1 MFRKSQ
7 SLITN
12 GLKLYFFLPKNF
24 SILEVEEENYS
35 EKSETSSKMSVKT
48 LTVQHVESNTLH
60 FKYDL
65 TTINRM
71 SERRDSDFVY
81 QRDSEEDNLLAF
93 CPIEVFE
100 RKYLRNLQQQK
111 EQQQGEPGTSAASY
125 RQEEITT
132 TSNSLQIPV
141 ISVPNMM
148 EKPPQANVY
157 MSENMTIIDTDV
169 PVRAGARQP
178 LATLINHISLRSLQ
192 QDRSSSD
199 EIIGEMS
206 DIISALSNEECSV
219 NSEILDQ
226 RVSESYPMHAGE
238 IIQDLNSDDRI
249 GHIDSPETSE
259 TTDVLHGESLMD
271 DMSSVL
277 GHDTLGALQDISIT
291 DETTTLCTANPPVLP
306 KTRKSFKNKSGET
319 RTQFGFENRV
329 FDLADITNQS
339 ATATE
344 PIRYCSLAQF
354 VEGNDIARK
363 SFKRFSRTTRS
374 ASITS
379 KKQLSSSNNFT
390 CGIDD
395 VDNVQIEY
403 SDEECLAMGSED
415 FCNLTTAEK
424 PIECDKSNLL
434 NTIKI
439 QIQGS
444 LSDLSVETEY
454 EIPKGRTSGR
464 IDYKNAIISD
474 AEDNEDKDGRDNEKF
489 PNIVIDPASPKLND
503 HLRVIRGSEYRRHSS
518 HTPGATLTPREIDV
532 NRRHSNHNP
541 NLLGLDSEHVRF
553 LNCSPAASRRI
564 SCGTLFKNNEGL
576 PFANTRNIFGSRRS
590 IRRDS
595 KQREKDDDDK
605 KKDEK
610 EEKAKTLPI
619 INPLVRLPS
628 WPNVQSGA
636 GFISKCLLAN
646 ADTLCSMAC
655 PLMDPDETL
664 LEGFYEKSVMNNYFG
679 IGIDAKISLDFHN
692 KREEHPEKCRSRAK
706 NYMWYGVLGSKQW
719 LQKTY
724 KNLEQRVQLE
734 CDGQRIPL
742 PSLQGIV
749 ILNIPSFMGG
759 TNFWGGT
766 KEDDCFLAPSFDDRI
781 LEVVAVF
788 GSVQMAACRLIN
800 LQHHRIAQC
809 QSVQINIL
817 GEFIFVNPR
826 CEGLL
831 VCFVTK
837 TIFGMS
843 KLNVI

>member
-1 MFRKSQ
+1 MS
-7 SLITN
+7 TN
-12 GLKLYFFLPKNF
+12 
-24 SILEVEEENYS
+24 
-35 EKSETSSKMSVKT
+35 T
-48 LTVQHVESNTLH
+48 LTVRHTESSFH

-65 TTINRM
+65 PTINRM
-71 SERRDSDFVY
+71 SERRDSEFKFRLDMEK
-81 QRDSEEDNLLAF
+81 RDSGDDSLLAF

-111 EQQQGEPGTSAASY
+111 EQEENVNKPSTSAMY
-125 RQEEITT
+125 RLREENTT
-132 TSNSLQIPV
+132 VSNSLQIP
-141 ISVPNMM
+141 ILSVPNVM
-148 EKPPQANVY
+148 EKPPPTENVY
-157 MSENMTIIDTDV
+157 TSENMTIIDTDP
-169 PVRAGARQP
+169 PVSFQRNRILLP
-178 LATLINHISLRSLQ
+178 LTHVNLIKCYLSQ
-192 QDRSSSD
+192 ERSSSD
-199 EIIGEMS
+199 EVVGETS
-206 DIISALSNEECSV
+206 DVISAISNEECSV

-226 RVSESYPMHAGE
+226 RASESYPMNVAD

-277 GHDTLGALQDISIT
+277 GHDTLGALQDITIT
-291 DETTTLCTANPPVLP
+291 DDTTTLCTVDAPTLP
-306 KTRKSFKNKSGET
+306 RSRNKSIKGKIKSSGDGK
-319 RTQFGFENRV
+319 TQFGFENRV
-329 FDLADITNQS
+329 FDLADIANQS
-339 ATATE
+339 GTDDA

-363 SFKRFSRTTRS
+363 SFKRFNRRS
-374 ASITS
+374 ASISS
-379 KKQLSSSNNFT
+379 KKHLSNSNNFT
-390 CGIDD
+390 CSD
-395 VDNVQIEY
+395 VDEY
-403 SDEECLAMGSED
+403 DNI
-415 FCNLTTAEK
+415 NLTTSDTMTVAEK

-444 LSDLSVETEY
+444 MSDLSVETEY
-454 EIPKGRTSGR
+454 EIPKPTNER
-464 IDYKNAIISD
+464 IDYKSAFLSD
-474 AEDNEDKDGRDNEKF
+474 AYDNEDKDHDNEKSNGISF
-489 PNIVIDPASPKLND
+489 VIDPASPKIGD
-503 HLRVIRGSEYRRHSS
+503 HLRALRCSEYRRHSS
-518 HTPGATLTPREIDV
+518 HTPGTTLTPREIDA

-541 NLLGLDSEHVRF
+541 NLLGLDPEHVRF

-564 SCGTLFKNNEGL
+564 SCGTLFKTNEGL

-590 IRRDS
+590 IS
-595 KQREKDDDDK
+595 KEREKNKERDDDDK

-610 EEKAKTLPI
+610 DEKPKTLPI

-646 ADTLCSMAC
+646 ADTLCSLAC

-759 TNFWGGT
+759 TNFWGGR
-766 KEDDCFLAPSFDDRI
+766 KEDDCFLAPSFDDRV

-817 GEFIFVNPR
+817 GKNIAQLKR
-826 CEGLL
+826 
-831 VCFVTK
+831 
-837 TIFGMS
+837 
-843 KLNVI
+843 

>member
-1 MFRKSQ
+1 M
-7 SLITN
+7 
-12 GLKLYFFLPKNF
+12 
-24 SILEVEEENYS
+24 
-35 EKSETSSKMSVKT
+35 
-48 LTVQHVESNTLH
+48 
-60 FKYDL
+60 
-65 TTINRM
+65 
-71 SERRDSDFVY
+71 
-81 QRDSEEDNLLAF
+81 
-93 CPIEVFE
+93 
-100 RKYLRNLQQQK
+100 
-111 EQQQGEPGTSAASY
+111 
-125 RQEEITT
+125 
-132 TSNSLQIPV
+132 
-141 ISVPNMM
+141 
-148 EKPPQANVY
+148 NV
-157 MSENMTIIDTDV
+157 
-169 PVRAGARQP
+169 A
-178 LATLINHISLRSLQ
+178 
-192 QDRSSSD
+192 
-199 EIIGEMS
+199 
-206 DIISALSNEECSV
+206 
-219 NSEILDQ
+219 
-226 RVSESYPMHAGE
+226 E
-238 IIQDLNSDDRI
+238 IIQDLNTDDRI

-259 TTDVLHGESLMD
+259 TTDALHGESLMD
-271 DMSSVL
+271 DISSVL
-277 GHDTLGALQDISIT
+277 GHDVFGALQDNTIT
-291 DETTTLCTANPPVLP
+291 EDTTTLCTVDAPILP
-306 KTRKSFKNKSGET
+306 RTRNRSFKNKISVGDC

-329 FDLADITNQS
+329 FDLADIANQS
-339 ATATE
+339 ETANE

-363 SFKRFSRTTRS
+363 SFKRFNRTTRS
-374 ASITS
+374 ASISS

-390 CGIDD
+390 CSND
-395 VDNVQIEY
+395 VDDFDNININ
-403 SDEECLAMGSED
+403 SDTM
-415 FCNLTTAEK
+415 TIAEK

-444 LSDLSVETEY
+444 MSDLSVETEY
-454 EIPKGRTSGR
+454 EIPRPTHER
-464 IDYKNAIISD
+464 IDYKNAVLTD
-474 AEDNEDKDGRDNEKF
+474 ASDNEDKDGRDNEKI
-489 PNIVIDPASPKLND
+489 PRINVTSDPSSPLMSD
-503 HLRVIRGSEYRRHSS
+503 QLRALRCSEYRRHSS
-518 HTPGATLTPREIDV
+518 HTPGTTLTPREIDA

-541 NLLGLDSEHVRF
+541 NLLDSERVRF

-576 PFANTRNIFGSRRS
+576 PFSSTRNIFGARKS
-590 IRRDS
+590 IS
-595 KQREKDDDDK
+595 KNKDRDDDES

-610 EEKAKTLPI
+610 EDKPKTLPI

-759 TNFWGGT
+759 TNFWGGR

-817 GEFIFVNPR
+817 GKFYKSQKSFFLFNFILSIR
-826 CEGLL
+826 RR
-831 VCFVTK
+831 
-837 TIFGMS
+837 
-843 KLNVI
+843 

>member
-1 MFRKSQ
+1 
-7 SLITN
+7 
-12 GLKLYFFLPKNF
+12 
-24 SILEVEEENYS
+24 
-35 EKSETSSKMSVKT
+35 
-48 LTVQHVESNTLH
+48 
-60 FKYDL
+60 
-65 TTINRM
+65 
-71 SERRDSDFVY
+71 
-81 QRDSEEDNLLAF
+81 
-93 CPIEVFE
+93 
-100 RKYLRNLQQQK
+100 
-111 EQQQGEPGTSAASY
+111 
-125 RQEEITT
+125 
-132 TSNSLQIPV
+132 
-141 ISVPNMM
+141 
-148 EKPPQANVY
+148 
-157 MSENMTIIDTDV
+157 
-169 PVRAGARQP
+169 
-178 LATLINHISLRSLQ
+178 
-192 QDRSSSD
+192 
-199 EIIGEMS
+199 
-206 DIISALSNEECSV
+206 V

-226 RVSESYPMHAGE
+226 RASESFPMNVGE
-238 IIQDLNSDDRI
+238 IMQDLNNDDRI
-249 GHIDSPETSE
+249 CHIDSPETSE
-259 TTDVLHGESLMD
+259 TTDALHGESLMD
-271 DMSSVL
+271 DISSVL
-277 GHDTLGALQDISIT
+277 GHDILGALGDNTIT
-291 DETTTLCTANPPVLP
+291 EDTTTLCTADAPILP
-306 KTRKSFKNKSGET
+306 RSRNRSIKNKIAGDP

-329 FDLADITNQS
+329 FDLVDITNQ
-339 ATATE
+339 AENATE

-363 SFKRFSRTTRS
+363 SFKRFTKANRSGSISGKKAQTPTTDEYDFS
-374 ASITS
+374 NIIVDEHFDSHDTS
-379 KKQLSSSNNFT
+379 DT
-390 CGIDD
+390 
-395 VDNVQIEY
+395 
-403 SDEECLAMGSED
+403 
-415 FCNLTTAEK
+415 LTVAER
-424 PIECDKSNLL
+424 PIECEKTNLL

-444 LSDLSVETEY
+444 LSDLSMETEY
-454 EIPKGRTSGR
+454 EITKTTRKERR
-464 IDYKNAIISD
+464 IDYKNAVLTDASD
-474 AEDNEDKDGRDNEKF
+474 DEDKDGRDNEKIPSISVTF
-489 PNIVIDPASPKLND
+489 DPSTPKMSD
-503 HLRVIRGSEYRRHSS
+503 HLRALRGSEYRRHSS
-518 HTPGATLTPREIDV
+518 HTTRETLAPRDIDV

-564 SCGTLFKNNEGL
+564 SCGTLFKTTDRQGSISFN
-576 PFANTRNIFGSRRS
+576 NTRKIFGSRKS
-590 IRRDS
+590 IS
-595 KQREKDDDDK
+595 KEKS
-605 KKDEK
+605 K
-610 EEKAKTLPI
+610 EEEKLEMRPKKLPI

-646 ADTLCSMAC
+646 ADTLCSLAC

-734 CDGQRIPL
+734 CDGMPIPL

-817 GEFIFVNPR
+817 GKFALFYLI
-826 CEGLL
+826 
-831 VCFVTK
+831 
-837 TIFGMS
+837 
-843 KLNVI
+843 LNL

>member
-1 MFRKSQ
+1 M
-7 SLITN
+7 
-12 GLKLYFFLPKNF
+12 
-24 SILEVEEENYS
+24 EEENYS
-35 EKSETSSKMSVKT
+35 ERSEVSSKISTNT
-48 LTVQHVESNTLH
+48 LTVLQQENNSFH
-60 FKYDL
+60 FKYDH
-65 TTINRM
+65 TTINRLTETRDGEF
-71 SERRDSDFVY
+71 SYKYDFERRET
-81 QRDSEEDNLLAF
+81 EEDSLSAF
-93 CPIEVFE
+93 CPIEVYE
-100 RKYLRNLQQQK
+100 RKFLRNLQQQN
-111 EQQQGEPGTSAASY
+111 EQKLNEPSTSAAY
-125 RQEEITT
+125 RREETT
-132 TSNSLQIPV
+132 TVSNSLQIPI
-141 ISVPNMM
+141 ISVPNLM
-148 EKPPQANVY
+148 EKPPPPNVY
-157 MSENMTIIDTDV
+157 TSENMTIIDTDV
-169 PVRAGARQP
+169 PVRNGDGPQ
-178 LATLINHISLRSLQ
+178 LSLTNHISLCLSK
-192 QDRSSSD
+192 QDGSSSD
-199 EIIGEMS
+199 EIIGEAS
-206 DIISALSNEECSV
+206 DVISAISNEEFSV

-226 RVSESYPMHAGE
+226 RPSESYPMHAGE

-277 GHDTLGALQDISIT
+277 GQDILGALQDNTIT
-291 DETTTLCTANPPVLP
+291 EDTTTLCTVDAPILP
-306 KTRKSFKNKSGET
+306 KSRRSFKNKQGLT
-319 RTQFGFENRV
+319 GTQFGFENRV
-329 FDLADITNQS
+329 FDLADIANQS
-339 ATATE
+339 ETATE

-363 SFKRFSRTTRS
+363 SFKRFNRKSF
-374 ASITS
+374 S
-379 KKQLSSSNNFT
+379 KKKPSCAINFS
-390 CGIDD
+390 DAD
-395 VDNVQIEY
+395 EVDNANVTI
-403 SDEECLAMGSED
+403 
-415 FCNLTTAEK
+415 AEK
-424 PIECDKSNLL
+424 PIECDKL

-454 EIPKGRTSGR
+454 EIPKATNER
-464 IDYKNAIISD
+464 IDYKNAVLTDTS
-474 AEDNEDKDGRDNEKF
+474 DNEDKDGMETEKRTSISF
-489 PNIVIDPASPKLND
+489 VIDPASPKMSD
-503 HLRVIRGSEYRRHSS
+503 HLRALRCSEYRRHSS
-518 HTPGATLTPREIDV
+518 HTAGSTLTPREIDA

-564 SCGTLFKNNEGL
+564 SCGTLFKNSDGL
-576 PFANTRNIFGSRRS
+576 PFANTRNIFGSRKS
-590 IRRDS
+590 IS
-595 KQREKDDDDK
+595 RERKNKEEDDK

-610 EEKAKTLPI
+610 PKTLPI

-628 WPNVQSGA
+628 WPNVQNGA

-759 TNFWGGT
+759 TNFWGGR

-817 GEFIFVNPR
+817 GKLILIKSAVRNLIRKLFQLQVMKVY
-826 CEGLL
+826 L
-831 VCFVTK
+831 
-837 TIFGMS
+837 S
-843 KLNVI
+843 KLMEKRGFSLQA

>member
-1 MFRKSQ
+1 M
-7 SLITN
+7 
-12 GLKLYFFLPKNF
+12 
-24 SILEVEEENYS
+24 
-35 EKSETSSKMSVKT
+35 
-48 LTVQHVESNTLH
+48 
-60 FKYDL
+60 
-65 TTINRM
+65 
-71 SERRDSDFVY
+71 
-81 QRDSEEDNLLAF
+81 
-93 CPIEVFE
+93 
-100 RKYLRNLQQQK
+100 
-111 EQQQGEPGTSAASY
+111 
-125 RQEEITT
+125 
-132 TSNSLQIPV
+132 
-141 ISVPNMM
+141 
-148 EKPPQANVY
+148 
-157 MSENMTIIDTDV
+157 
-169 PVRAGARQP
+169 
-178 LATLINHISLRSLQ
+178 
-192 QDRSSSD
+192 
-199 EIIGEMS
+199 
-206 DIISALSNEECSV
+206 

-226 RVSESYPMHAGE
+226 RASESYPMNVAD
-238 IIQDLNSDDRI
+238 IIQDLNADDRI

-259 TTDVLHGESLMD
+259 TTDALHGESLMD

-277 GHDTLGALQDISIT
+277 GHDTLGALQDITIT
-291 DETTTLCTANPPVLP
+291 DDTTTLCTVDAPMLP
-306 KTRKSFKNKSGET
+306 RSRNKSFKSKTNKSSDY

-329 FDLADITNQS
+329 FDLADIANQS
-339 ATATE
+339 GTADE
-344 PIRYCSLAQF
+344 PIRYCSLAHF

-363 SFKRFSRTTRS
+363 SFKRRS
-374 ASITS
+374 ASISS
-379 KKQLSSSNNFT
+379 KQQLLTSNNFT
-390 CGIDD
+390 SSD
-395 VDNVQIEY
+395 VEEY
-403 SDEECLAMGSED
+403 DKI
-415 FCNLTTAEK
+415 NLTTSYTMTVAEK

-444 LSDLSVETEY
+444 MSDLSVETEY
-454 EIPKGRTSGR
+454 EIPKPTNER
-464 IDYKNAIISD
+464 IDYKKAVLSD
-474 AEDNEDKDGRDNEKF
+474 AYDNEDKDRDNEKSNGISF
-489 PNIVIDPASPKLND
+489 VIDPASPKIGD
-503 HLRVIRGSEYRRHSS
+503 HLRALRCSEYRRHSS
-518 HTPGATLTPREIDV
+518 HTPGATLTPREIDA

-541 NLLGLDSEHVRF
+541 NLLGLDPEHVKF

-564 SCGTLFKNNEGL
+564 SCGTLFKTNEGL

-590 IRRDS
+590 IS
-595 KQREKDDDDK
+595 KDRERTKEKDEDDK
-605 KKDEK
+605 KRDEKDEK
-610 EEKAKTLPI
+610 PKTLPI

-646 ADTLCSMAC
+646 ADTLCSLAC

-759 TNFWGGT
+759 TNFWGGR

-817 GEFIFVNPR
+817 GKY
-826 CEGLL
+826 L
-831 VCFVTK
+831 VFL
-837 TIFGMS
+837 M
-843 KLNVI
+843 

>member
-1 MFRKSQ
+1 MVSHD
-7 SLITN
+7 I
-12 GLKLYFFLPKNF
+12 FL
-24 SILEVEEENYS
+24 
-35 EKSETSSKMSVKT
+35 
-48 LTVQHVESNTLH
+48 
-60 FKYDL
+60 
-65 TTINRM
+65 
-71 SERRDSDFVY
+71 
-81 QRDSEEDNLLAF
+81 LL
-93 CPIEVFE
+93 
-100 RKYLRNLQQQK
+100 
-111 EQQQGEPGTSAASY
+111 
-125 RQEEITT
+125 QE
-132 TSNSLQIPV
+132 
-141 ISVPNMM
+141 
-148 EKPPQANVY
+148 
-157 MSENMTIIDTDV
+157 
-169 PVRAGARQP
+169 
-178 LATLINHISLRSLQ
+178 
-192 QDRSSSD
+192 RSSSD
-199 EIIGEMS
+199 EVVGETS
-206 DIISALSNEECSV
+206 DVISAISNEECSV

-226 RVSESYPMHAGE
+226 RASESYPMNVAD

-277 GHDTLGALQDISIT
+277 GHDTLGALQDITIT
-291 DETTTLCTANPPVLP
+291 DDTTTLCTVDAPILP
-306 KTRKSFKNKSGET
+306 RSRNKSFKNKNISDC

-329 FDLADITNQS
+329 FDLADIVNQS
-339 ATATE
+339 GTADE
-344 PIRYCSLAQF
+344 PIRYCSLAHF
-354 VEGNDIARK
+354 EGNDIARK
-363 SFKRFSRTTRS
+363 SFKRFNQRS
-374 ASITS
+374 ASISS
-379 KKQLSSSNNFT
+379 KNQLSNSNNFT
-390 CGIDD
+390 CSD
-395 VDNVQIEY
+395 VDEY
-403 SDEECLAMGSED
+403 DNI
-415 FCNLTTAEK
+415 NLTTSDTMTVAEK

-444 LSDLSVETEY
+444 MSDLSVETEY
-454 EIPKGRTSGR
+454 EIPKPTNER
-464 IDYKNAIISD
+464 IDYKSAVLSD
-474 AEDNEDKDGRDNEKF
+474 AYDNEDKDHDNEKSNGISF
-489 PNIVIDPASPKLND
+489 VIDPASPKIGD
-503 HLRVIRGSEYRRHSS
+503 HLRALRCSEYRRHSS
-518 HTPGATLTPREIDV
+518 HTPGATLTPREIDA

-541 NLLGLDSEHVRF
+541 NLLGLDPEHVKF

-564 SCGTLFKNNEGL
+564 SCGTLFKTNEGL
-576 PFANTRNIFGSRRS
+576 SFANTRNIFGSRRS
-590 IRRDS
+590 IS
-595 KQREKDDDDK
+595 KERERSKEREEDDK
-605 KKDEK
+605 KRDENDEK
-610 EEKAKTLPI
+610 PKTLPI

-646 ADTLCSMAC
+646 ADTLCSLAC

-759 TNFWGGT
+759 TNFWGGR
-766 KEDDCFLAPSFDDRI
+766 KEDDCFLAPSFDDRV

-817 GEFIFVNPR
+817 GEFFI
-826 CEGLL
+826 
-831 VCFVTK
+831 
-837 TIFGMS
+837 
-843 KLNVI
+843 

>member
-1 MFRKSQ
+1 MF
-7 SLITN
+7 LI
-12 GLKLYFFLPKNF
+12 
-24 SILEVEEENYS
+24 YS
-35 EKSETSSKMSVKT
+35 
-48 LTVQHVESNTLH
+48 
-60 FKYDL
+60 
-65 TTINRM
+65 R
-71 SERRDSDFVY
+71 
-81 QRDSEEDNLLAF
+81 
-93 CPIEVFE
+93 C
-100 RKYLRNLQQQK
+100 QQ
-111 EQQQGEPGTSAASY
+111 E
-125 RQEEITT
+125 
-132 TSNSLQIPV
+132 
-141 ISVPNMM
+141 
-148 EKPPQANVY
+148 
-157 MSENMTIIDTDV
+157 
-169 PVRAGARQP
+169 
-178 LATLINHISLRSLQ
+178 
-192 QDRSSSD
+192 RSSSD
-199 EIIGEMS
+199 EVIGETS
-206 DIISALSNEECSV
+206 DIISAISNEECSV

-226 RVSESYPMHAGE
+226 RASESYQMNVAD

-277 GHDTLGALQDISIT
+277 GHDTLGALQDFTIT
-291 DETTTLCTANPPVLP
+291 EDTTTLCSIGAPIIPRN
-306 KTRKSFKNKSGET
+306 RKSFKSKAPAGDC

-339 ATATE
+339 ETANE

-363 SFKRFSRTTRS
+363 SFKRFNRRS
-374 ASITS
+374 ASISS
-379 KKQLSSSNNFT
+379 KKQLSTSNNFT
-390 CGIDD
+390 CDD
-395 VDNVQIEY
+395 VDELDDINMMIN
-403 SDEECLAMGSED
+403 SDTM
-415 FCNLTTAEK
+415 TIAEK

-444 LSDLSVETEY
+444 MSDLSMETEY
-454 EIPKGRTSGR
+454 EIPRPTYER
-464 IDYKNAIISD
+464 IDYKNAVLTDTS
-474 AEDNEDKDGRDNEKF
+474 DNEDKDGRDNEKI
-489 PNIVIDPASPKLND
+489 PRISVVVDPASPKISD
-503 HLRVIRGSEYRRHSS
+503 HLRALRCSEYRRHSS
-518 HTPGATLTPREIDV
+518 HTPGATLAPREVDIS
-532 NRRHSNHNP
+532 RRHSNHNP
-541 NLLGLDSEHVRF
+541 NLLGLDPEHVRF

-564 SCGTLFKNNEGL
+564 SCGTLFKTNEGL
-576 PFANTRNIFGSRRS
+576 PFASTRNIFGSRKS
-590 IRRDS
+590 ISRD
-595 KQREKDDDDK
+595 KEKHKEKEDDDK

-610 EEKAKTLPI
+610 DEMPKTLPI

-759 TNFWGGT
+759 TNFWGGK

-817 GEFIFVNPR
+817 GN
-826 CEGLL
+826 
-831 VCFVTK
+831 
-837 TIFGMS
+837 
-843 KLNVI
+843 

>member
-1 MFRKSQ
+1 M
-7 SLITN
+7 
-12 GLKLYFFLPKNF
+12 
-24 SILEVEEENYS
+24 
-35 EKSETSSKMSVKT
+35 
-48 LTVQHVESNTLH
+48 
-60 FKYDL
+60 
-65 TTINRM
+65 
-71 SERRDSDFVY
+71 
-81 QRDSEEDNLLAF
+81 
-93 CPIEVFE
+93 
-100 RKYLRNLQQQK
+100 
-111 EQQQGEPGTSAASY
+111 
-125 RQEEITT
+125 
-132 TSNSLQIPV
+132 
-141 ISVPNMM
+141 
-148 EKPPQANVY
+148 NV
-157 MSENMTIIDTDV
+157 
-169 PVRAGARQP
+169 A
-178 LATLINHISLRSLQ
+178 
-192 QDRSSSD
+192 
-199 EIIGEMS
+199 
-206 DIISALSNEECSV
+206 
-219 NSEILDQ
+219 
-226 RVSESYPMHAGE
+226 E
-238 IIQDLNSDDRI
+238 IIQDLNSDYRI

-271 DMSSVL
+271 DISSVL
-277 GHDTLGALQDISIT
+277 GQDMLGALQDNTIT
-291 DETTTLCTANPPVLP
+291 EDTTTLCTIDAPVLP
-306 KTRKSFKNKSGET
+306 RARRSFRSKSIAVSSC
-319 RTQFGFENRV
+319 RTQFGFENKV
-329 FDLADITNQS
+329 FDLADIANQS
-339 ATATE
+339 ETANE

-354 VEGNDIARK
+354 EEGNDIART
-363 SFKRFSRTTRS
+363 SFKRFNRRS
-374 ASITS
+374 ASISS
-379 KKQLSSSNNFT
+379 KKQLTSRNNFT
-390 CGIDD
+390 CSD
-395 VDNVQIEY
+395 VDDFDNSNIN
-403 SDEECLAMGSED
+403 SDTM
-415 FCNLTTAEK
+415 TIAEK

-444 LSDLSVETEY
+444 MSDLSMETEY
-454 EIPKGRTSGR
+454 EIPKPTNER
-464 IDYKNAIISD
+464 IDYKNAVLTDVYDS
-474 AEDNEDKDGRDNEKF
+474 EDKDGRDNEKM
-489 PNIVIDPASPKLND
+489 PRVVIDPASPKLSD
-503 HLRVIRGSEYRRHSS
+503 HLRAIRVSEYRRHSS
-518 HTPGATLTPREIDV
+518 HTPGTTLTPREIDA

-541 NLLGLDSEHVRF
+541 NLLNLDSEHVRF

-564 SCGTLFKNNEGL
+564 SCGTLFKTNEGL
-576 PFANTRNIFGSRRS
+576 PFVNAKSIFGSRKS
-590 IRRDS
+590 IS
-595 KQREKDDDDK
+595 KDKNKIHDKDDDDK
-605 KKDEK
+605 KRDEK
-610 EEKAKTLPI
+610 PKTLPI

-646 ADTLCSMAC
+646 ADTLCSLAC

-817 GEFIFVNPR
+817 GENSLNFILCSMNFF
-826 CEGLL
+826 L
-831 VCFVTK
+831 
-837 TIFGMS
+837 
-843 KLNVI
+843 

>member
-1 MFRKSQ
+1 M
-7 SLITN
+7 
-12 GLKLYFFLPKNF
+12 
-24 SILEVEEENYS
+24 V
-35 EKSETSSKMSVKT
+35 
-48 LTVQHVESNTLH
+48 
-60 FKYDL
+60 
-65 TTINRM
+65 
-71 SERRDSDFVY
+71 
-81 QRDSEEDNLLAF
+81 A
-93 CPIEVFE
+93 
-100 RKYLRNLQQQK
+100 
-111 EQQQGEPGTSAASY
+111 
-125 RQEEITT
+125 
-132 TSNSLQIPV
+132 
-141 ISVPNMM
+141 
-148 EKPPQANVY
+148 
-157 MSENMTIIDTDV
+157 
-169 PVRAGARQP
+169 
-178 LATLINHISLRSLQ
+178 
-192 QDRSSSD
+192 
-199 EIIGEMS
+199 
-206 DIISALSNEECSV
+206 DIIHN
-219 NSEILDQ
+219 D
-226 RVSESYPMHAGE
+226 
-238 IIQDLNSDDRI
+238 DDDRL

-259 TTDVLHGESLMD
+259 TTDALHGESLMD

-277 GHDTLGALQDISIT
+277 GHDMLGALQDNTIT
-291 DETTTLCTANPPVLP
+291 EDTTTLCTVDAPVLLS
-306 KTRKSFKNKSGET
+306 KTRKKSVKVKTTEN
-319 RTQFGFENRV
+319 RTQFGFENRL
-329 FDLADITNQS
+329 FGFADIANQS
-339 ATATE
+339 ATDTE

-363 SFKRFSRTTRS
+363 SFKKTNRTTRS
-374 ASITS
+374 ASISS

-390 CGIDD
+390 
-395 VDNVQIEY
+395 
-403 SDEECLAMGSED
+403 SSED
-415 FCNLTTAEK
+415 VEEFDNLIINDTMTTAEK

-444 LSDLSVETEY
+444 MSDLSVETEY
-454 EIPKGRTSGR
+454 EIPKATNER
-464 IDYKNAIISD
+464 IDYKNAILTD
-474 AEDNEDKDGRDNEKF
+474 AMDDEDKDDRDNEKRTGISF
-489 PNIVIDPASPKLND
+489 LIEPASPIMSN
-503 HLRVIRGSEYRRHSS
+503 HLRALRGSEYRRHSS
-518 HTPGATLTPREIDV
+518 HTPGASLTPKEIDA

-541 NLLGLDSEHVRF
+541 NLLSLDPEHVRF

-564 SCGTLFKNNEGL
+564 SCGTLFKNSDGL
-576 PFANTRNIFGSRRS
+576 PFANARNIFSSRKS
-590 IRRDS
+590 VS
-595 KQREKDDDDK
+595 KNEDEEK
-605 KKDEK
+605 KKDQK
-610 EEKAKTLPI
+610 PKTLPI

-646 ADTLCSMAC
+646 ADTLCSLAC

-817 GEFIFVNPR
+817 GELTCLISRQN
-826 CEGLL
+826 
-831 VCFVTK
+831 
-837 TIFGMS
+837 
-843 KLNVI
+843 